1 MPVLRGCPLRPINE
15 QRVELQFGI
24 KILFFHPRN
33 FSKNQLKNKNKKK
46 QKQKKNNKH
55 VCGRELRCVGGN

>member
-46 QKQKKNNKH
+46 KKKKKKKQH
-55 VCGRELRCVGGN
+55 GWGGG